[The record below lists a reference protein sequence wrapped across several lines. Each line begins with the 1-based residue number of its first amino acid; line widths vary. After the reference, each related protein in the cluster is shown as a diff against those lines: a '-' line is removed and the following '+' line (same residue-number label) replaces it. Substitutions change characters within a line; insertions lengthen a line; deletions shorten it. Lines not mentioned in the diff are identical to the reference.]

1 MAMSGPPRK
10 WSLHP
15 LWVTSL
21 MCEVL
26 HMALTLAAQ
35 LNLLSGMA
43 DVAALLM
50 PSSSASGTDGSW
62 KEDSVSLRESHNIYP
77 SGS

>member
-1 MAMSGPPRK
+1 
-10 WSLHP
+10 
-15 LWVTSL
+15 
-21 MCEVL
+21 
-26 HMALTLAAQ
+26 MALTLAAQ